1 MENPLEYV
9 QHEFGNFVV
18 SEIIN
23 LYDYELCKGIFNQ
36 ILGNFVK
43 LSQHK
48 YSSKLIEVCIDRAPN
63 SL

>member
-1 MENPLEYV
+1 MIIDNLLENPLEYV

-23 LYDYELCKGIFNQ
+23 LYDYELCKGIFSQ

-43 LSQHK
+43 LS
-48 YSSKLIEVCIDRAPN
+48 
-63 SL
+63 